1 MKNIKR
7 LFVVLIALSLLSVTF
22 AVLADGTFTFATAK
36 DATNTDA
43 LRGDDHASGMMHYL
57 MYDQLVEFN
66 PQTFEP
72 APELASAWSW
82 SEDGMTLTMTL
93 VEGVTFHNGED
104 LTASDVVFSFERML
118 DPDNASPQR
127 GNYAWLTSIEALD
140 DYTVQFKLD
149 YPFVAALEF
158 ISLVMIVPEQAIL
171 EMGQEAFELH
181 PIGSGPFKFVE
192 WIKGERYVLERNDD
206 YWMKTPLLERVVM
219 RPIPEL
225 SVQALELETGGIDM
239 VYEMAPTDYLRLQ
252 NSDDVVTMGVDGFS
266 YTHFSFNLSRS
277 PMSDIRFRQAVVYAL
292 DLDGATNAL
301 FPGNTASRAYG
312 QLPKQSWANADEYL
326 QGTVAL
332 PQDLDKAKA
341 LRAELIE
348 DGVITEDQVFT
359 IWTPTDAV
367 RTSLGTILATAMQ
380 QVGFQVEV
388 KPTEWGTYIPVLL
401 RQGNPD
407 GEWDIMILSYTGL
420 FDPDY
425 TLYKVWHSSHAFP
438 GTNSNLQMYVNDDVD
453 ALLDQA
459 RRSGDQVVR
468 KALYQEAQDIV
479 LSNYSVVPVY
489 IAKVMQATTTRVKD
503 FILNPRSFIGLCNQ
517 WTNVYLDD

>member
-1 MKNIKR
+1 MKSIKR
-7 LFVVLIALSLLSVTF
+7 MFILLVAVSLLSVSY

-57 MYDQLVEFN
+57 MYDQLVAFN

-72 APELASAWSW
+72 APEIASAWSW
-82 SEDGMTLTMTL
+82 SEDGKILTMNL
-93 VEGVTFHNGED
+93 VEGVTFHNEED
-104 LTASDVVFSFERML
+104 LTASDVVFSFERIL
-118 DPDNASPQR
+118 DPENASPQR
-127 GNYAWLTSIEALD
+127 GNYAWLISIDALD
-140 DYTVQFKLD
+140 DYTVQFTLE

-158 ISLVMIVPEQAIL
+158 ISLVMIVPEETIQEI
-171 EMGQEAFELH
+171 GQEAFELH

-206 YWMKTPLLERVVM
+206 YWMKTPLIERVVM

-252 NSDDVVTMGVDGFS
+252 SSDDVTTMSADGFS
-266 YTHFSFNLSRS
+266 YTYFSFNLSRS
-277 PMSDIRFRQAVVYAL
+277 PMNDARFRQAVVYAL
-292 DLDGATNAL
+292 DLDGATSAL
-301 FPGNTASRAYG
+301 FPGGTASRAYG

-326 QGTVAL
+326 QGKVTL
-332 PQDLDKAKA
+332 SQDLDKARD
-341 LRAELIE
+341 LRSELIE
-348 DGVITEDQVFT
+348 DGVIDEDQVFT
-359 IWTPTDAV
+359 IWTPTDDV

-380 QVGFQVEV
+380 QVGFRVEV

-401 RQGNPD
+401 RQGNPE

-438 GTNSNLQMYVNDDVD
+438 GTNSNLHMYMNEDVD

-459 RRSGDQVVR
+459 RRAGDQVVR
-468 KALYQEAQDIV
+468 RALYQEAQEIA
-479 LSNYSVVPVY
+479 LSSYSVVPVY
-489 IAKVMQATTTRVKD
+489 IARVMQATTNRVHD
-503 FILNPRSFIGLCNQ
+503 FILDPRSFIGLCNQ
-517 WTNVYLDD
+517 WTNVWLDE